1 MYLNNVQSTYKPSL
15 MRTNATMYGREDLN
29 IEDIHCQIVMRV
41 QKSKQLLREL
51 EGGDELYG
59 SVGHL
64 SDGEGVEKNLF
75 APTGHSSKHNV
86 IA

>member
-1 MYLNNVQSTYKPSL
+1 
-15 MRTNATMYGREDLN
+15 
-29 IEDIHCQIVMRV
+29 MRV

-51 EGGDELYG
+51 EGGEELYG

-64 SDGEGVEKNLF
+64 SDGEGVESNPF

-86 IA
+86 IAVKDMEVLGPDYCLRKPVFLPHHFRPIRSQVQVLH